1 MHHSVP
7 ARGAGLVLRGR
18 GMLALLVVG
27 GVLWGLVAGGALAGA
42 PGQDGTMVDVRG
54 RVVNGTEGFGVPDD
68 ANLAAL
74 MLITGA
80 DGALAGTG
88 QAVVGADG
96 GFVFEDTRVVVG
108 GSYTLSVDYGGVFYG
123 LTLAAADLADGGE
136 DDVVIAVYEATEDAG
151 IIVVDRQVMV
161 ITDLDA
167 PERMA
172 AATEFVRFRNPTDR
186 TLVPNLETAGPGR
199 FSFLRFAL
207 PPGAVDVAVQSDL
220 RGGEVIS
227 VGSGFAL
234 TAAVPPGEHSVD
246 FAYRFPYGDG
256 AVAYRNS
263 LPQGAG
269 IFQVLVPERW
279 DGVELSG
286 LSARPPVGIQEAV
299 YRAWEGRDLP
309 AGQGVELR
317 LEGMPQPGV
326 LARIG
331 GTLSGG
337 GFWLAAIPSAMGAAL
352 LGLLLM
358 GLARRGRPA
367 AAYSGGGD
375 DGEIRGDGGGSGAE
389 RQGVVA
395 AIAALDDSYE
405 RGELDESEYRARRGD
420 LAARALGLGAGGS
433 AAGDDGDGDGYAPN
447 DDDATDAGGDGYAD
461 GDGGIDDGA
470 GR

>member
-1 MHHSVP
+1 M
-7 ARGAGLVLRGR
+7 
-18 GMLALLVVG
+18 ALLAVFGVCG
-27 GVLWGLVAGGALAGA
+27 VAVLWGLVGGGALASGL
-42 PGQDGTMVDVRG
+42 GQQGGMVDVRG
-54 RVVNGTEGFGVPDD
+54 RVVNGTDGFGVPDD

-96 GFVFEDTRVVVG
+96 GFVFADTRVVVG

-123 LTLAAADLADGGE
+123 LTLAAADLVDGRD

-279 DGVELSG
+279 DGVELAG

-309 AGQGVELR
+309 AGQGVGLR
-317 LEGMPQPGV
+317 WRGCRSRGFWR
-326 LARIG
+326 A
-331 GTLSGG
+331 SGG
-337 GFWLAAIPSAMGAAL
+337 L
-352 LGLLLM
+352 
-358 GLARRGRPA
+358 
-367 AAYSGGGD
+367 
-375 DGEIRGDGGGSGAE
+375 
-389 RQGVVA
+389 
-395 AIAALDDSYE
+395 
-405 RGELDESEYRARRGD
+405 
-420 LAARALGLGAGGS
+420 
-433 AAGDDGDGDGYAPN
+433 
-447 DDDATDAGGDGYAD
+447 
-461 GDGGIDDGA
+461 
-470 GR
+470 

>member
-1 MHHSVP
+1 
-7 ARGAGLVLRGR
+7 
-18 GMLALLVVG
+18 MLTLLAVLLVGG
-27 GVLWGLVAGGALAGA
+27 GVLWAVVAGGVLASGL
-42 PGQDGTMVDVRG
+42 GQGGTVDVRG

-88 QAVVGADG
+88 QAVVAADG

-123 LTLAAADLADGGE
+123 LTLAAADLVDGGDE
-136 DDVVIAVYEATEDAG
+136 VVIAVYEATEDAG

-172 AATEFVRFRNPTDR
+172 AVTEFVRFRNPTDR

-279 DGVELSG
+279 DGVALAG

-317 LEGMPQPGV
+317 LAGLPQPGV

-331 GTLSGG
+331 GALSGG
-337 GFWLAAIPSAMGAAL
+337 GFWLTAIPSAMGAAL
-352 LGLLLM
+352 LGLLLV
-358 GLARRGRPA
+358 GLIRRGRPA
-367 AAYSGGGD
+367 AAYSDGGD

-389 RQGVVA
+389 RQG
-395 AIAALDDSYE
+395 
-405 RGELDESEYRARRGD
+405 
-420 LAARALGLGAGGS
+420 AGGGDRR
-433 AAGDDGDGDGYAPN
+433 AG
-447 DDDATDAGGDGYAD
+447 
-461 GDGGIDDGA
+461 
-470 GR
+470 

>member
-1 MHHSVP
+1 
-7 ARGAGLVLRGR
+7 
-18 GMLALLVVG
+18 MLTLLAVLLVGG
-27 GVLWGLVAGGALAGA
+27 GVLWGLVGGGALASGL
-42 PGQDGTMVDVRG
+42 GQDGTTVDVRG

-68 ANLAAL
+68 LAAL

-88 QAVVGADG
+88 QAVVAADG
-96 GFVFEDTRVVVG
+96 GFVFADTRVVVG

-123 LTLAAADLADGGE
+123 LTLAAADLVDGGG
-136 DDVVIAVYEATEDAG
+136 DVVIAVYEATEDAG

-186 TLVPNLETAGPGR
+186 TLRPNLETAGPGR

-286 LSARPPVGIQEAV
+286 LGARPPVGIQEAV
-299 YRAWEGRDLP
+299 YRAWEGRDIP
-309 AGQGVELR
+309 AGQGVGLR
-317 LEGMPQPGV
+317 LAGLPQPGV

-331 GTLSGG
+331 GALSGG
-337 GFWLAAIPSAMGAAL
+337 GFWLTAIPSAMGAAL
-352 LGLLLM
+352 LGLLLV
-358 GLARRGRPA
+358 GLIRRGRPA
-367 AAYSGGGD
+367 AAYSDGGD
-375 DGEIRGDGGGSGAE
+375 DGEIRDDGGGAGAE
-389 RQGVVA
+389 RRGAVA
-395 AIAALDDSYE
+395 AIAALDDSYA
-405 RGELDESEYRARRGD
+405 RGELDESDYRARRGD
-420 LAARALGLGAGGS
+420 LAARALGLAAGAGGL
-433 AAGDDGDGDGYAPN
+433 AAGDVAG
-447 DDDATDAGGDGYAD
+447 AGGDGYAD
-461 GDGGIDDGA
+461 AGSAGGDGYAAADDDDGYADGDGYADA
-470 GR
+470 GGDGDDGVGR